1 MEEENNKKITIADV
15 AKLAGVS
22 KGTVSQK
29 AQWTGFFTTAAESPG
44 RAWRRYGR

>member
-22 KGTVSQK
+22 KGTVDRVSLPEEH
-29 AQWTGFFTTAAESPG
+29 GEDTAG
-44 RAWRRYGR
+44 DR